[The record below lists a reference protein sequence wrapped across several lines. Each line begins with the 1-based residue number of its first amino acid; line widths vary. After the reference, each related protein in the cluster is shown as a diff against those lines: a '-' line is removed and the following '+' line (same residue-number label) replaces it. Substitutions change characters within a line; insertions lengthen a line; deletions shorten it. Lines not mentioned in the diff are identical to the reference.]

1 VQVELARAIGEFMS
15 RGTMNI
21 FGDPETLAR
30 MTEQYAKGLGLGV
43 AIDGALSGLQATGE
57 GNGRLGEMA
66 QQLMAIAQRIGAV
79 RMQAQTDAAQ
89 PVDQKGE

>member
-1 VQVELARAIGEFMS
+1 
-15 RGTMNI
+15 MNI

-43 AIDGALSGLQATGE
+43 AIDGALSGLQAIGD
-57 GNGRLGEMA
+57 GKLGEMA
-66 QQLMAIAQRIGAV
+66 QQLMSIAQRIGAV

-89 PVDQKGE
+89 PADQKSE